1 MKILHISK
9 FYPPEP
15 GGIETFVH
23 DLAGAQVQQ
32 GHQVCVLA
40 HQAGFADKSQSE
52 HVKGV
57 AVHRIRTFGQAA
69 YAPVAP
75 GFPLHLASLLRRF
88 TPDVVHAH
96 LPNTSAFWLLWI
108 KKNCPLVLHWH
119 ADVVVS
125 LIDRKM
131 QVLYKFYKPLEF
143 LLLKK
148 ADRVIA
154 TSWQYLNASRPLAR
168 FPEKTAVVP
177 LAIDP
182 GRLRRASGRGSC
194 AKKAESDSRFTVLSV
209 GRFSYYKGFEYLV
222 QAAEKVPEAVFI
234 LAGDG
239 PRYPAIQKLVA
250 QKGLEHRVRLPGRV
264 DEDRLQELYAAC
276 HVFCLPSVERT
287 EAFGIVLLEAMSF
300 GLPLVTT
307 SIEGSGVKAVNVDGV
322 TGLQVPPADP
332 QALGKALDTLRQNKS
347 ARSRMGEQALARFRE
362 NYEISRLASNPAL
375 YGVPGCCAAAPEG
388 V

>member
-15 GGIETFVH
+15 GGIETFVR
-23 DLAGAQVQQ
+23 DLACAQVKK

-40 HQAGFADKSQSE
+40 HQAGFAHKTASE
-52 HVKGV
+52 CINGV
-57 AVHRIRTFGQAA
+57 QVRRIRTLGQAA

-75 GFPLHLASLLRRF
+75 EFPLHLVSVLRGFR
-88 TPDVVHAH
+88 PDVVHAH
-96 LPNTSAFWLLWI
+96 LPNTSAFWLLCI
-108 KKNCPLVLHWH
+108 KRTCPLVLHWH
-119 ADVVVS
+119 ADVVAS
-125 LIDRKM
+125 PIDRKM
-131 QVLYKFYKPLEF
+131 QVLYNFYKPLEF

-154 TSWQYLNASRPLAR
+154 TSCEYLNASRPLAR

-182 GRLRRASGRGSC
+182 GRLRRASGRGPC
-194 AKKAESDSRFTVLSV
+194 TKQAESDSRFTVLSV

-222 QAAEKVPEAVFI
+222 QAAESVPEAVFI

-264 DEDRLQELYAAC
+264 DEERLRELYASC

-300 GLPLVTT
+300 AMPLVTT
-307 SIEGSGVKAVNVDGV
+307 SIEGSGVKEVNVHGV

-332 QALGKALDTLRQNKS
+332 QALAEALDTLRQNKS

-362 NYEISRLASNPAL
+362 NYEMSRLASNPAF
-375 YGVPGCCAAAPEG
+375 YGVPGCGAKAPEG
-388 V
+388 A